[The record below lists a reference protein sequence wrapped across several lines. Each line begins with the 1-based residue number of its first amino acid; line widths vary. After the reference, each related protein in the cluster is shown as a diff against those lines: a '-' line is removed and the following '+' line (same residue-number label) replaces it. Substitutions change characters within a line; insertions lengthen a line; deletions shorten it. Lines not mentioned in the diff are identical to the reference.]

1 MLNEKEF
8 FDAMK
13 EELSC
18 LLGDSDGWLPERV
31 REEHDT
37 TKSLQIPWR
46 WAF

>member
-18 LLGDSDGWLPERV
+18 LLGDSYKIKMDDCQNDMV
-31 REEHDT
+31 
-37 TKSLQIPWR
+37 
-46 WAF
+46 

>member
-18 LLGDSDGWLPERV
+18 LGPCNC
-31 REEHDT
+31 
-37 TKSLQIPWR
+37 SLFR
-46 WAF
+46 MFFE